1 MYAVY
6 ALVIIVLVV
15 LSGLTPIVWTVR
27 RILRPI
33 DQAAKDRNAPFRF
46 SIGDFLCLFWVV
58 QLPLAFVFQLS
69 DEETLTQYWLF
80 TAVIWAVAPVVWFTC
95 ARALSKAG
103 VSAGKHRFIF
113 LAIVVP
119 TVYYG
124 LFPFIGL
131 SWAGIATVS
140 MEGWR
145 PLWQDKT
152 GALWWLG
159 LAIAL
164 ILSGYYSPWVVRQS
178 QYYLPEYEDDNY
190 LRGLRQT
197 IDASVSQDS
206 R

>member
-1 MYAVY
+1 MATIFAVLM
-6 ALVIIVLVV
+6 LVLAVFAGV
-15 LSGLTPIVWTVR
+15 TPIFWTVR

-33 DQAAKDRNAPFRF
+33 DQAAKNRNAPFRF

-58 QLPLAFVFQLS
+58 QLPLTFVFQLS
-69 DEETLTQYWLF
+69 DEETLATYWIF
-80 TAVIWAVAPVVWFTC
+80 TVVIWAVAPLVWVTC

-131 SWAGIATVS
+131 SWAGIAMLAT
-140 MEGWR
+140 EGWQAVFR
-145 PLWQDKT
+145 YRAQVF
-152 GALWWLG
+152 WWFG

-164 ILSGYYSPWVVRQS
+164 VLSGFYSPWIVRHS
-178 QYYLPEYEDDNY
+178 DYESPEYELDKSPESFP
-190 LRGLRQT
+190 
-197 IDASVSQDS
+197 A
-206 R
+206 